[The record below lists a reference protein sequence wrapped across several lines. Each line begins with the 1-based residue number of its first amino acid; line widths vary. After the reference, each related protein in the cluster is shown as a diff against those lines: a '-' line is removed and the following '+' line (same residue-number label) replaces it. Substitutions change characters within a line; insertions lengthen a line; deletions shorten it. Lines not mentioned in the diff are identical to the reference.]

1 MARARPAAV
10 SAGTE
15 RARRGDS
22 RGGGGGARRGGGS
35 PGPHRGSVGIR
46 AVGAGRTTGTRR
58 RARRRFGDGEGLRA
72 ATSVSGRRGC
82 RGRGG
87 RRGDGVEP
95 SSIQIGGEGGVSGIF
110 RGWGRCRWG
119 WDKVRGGARG
129 GPAGWAWGGPVG
141 PGPGGLLFPFFVL
154 FSVLFC
160 IFFYLFSFTLLTH
173 FKILRHFL
181 KRSFLH
187 NNYQC
192 IIWHPPN
199 IFV

>member
-22 RGGGGGARRGGGS
+22 RGGGGARRGGGS

-119 WDKVRGGARG
+119 WDKVRGGALG

-141 PGPGGLLFPFFVL
+141 PGPVGGAFSFSLFFL
-154 FSVLFC
+154 CSVFFC
-160 IFFYLFSFTLLTH
+160 IFFLFVYFLFCFISF
-173 FKILRHFL
+173 KSI
-181 KRSFLH
+181 
-187 NNYQC
+187 
-192 IIWHPPN
+192 
-199 IFV
+199 